1 MKDINIYV
9 VSHKVDKLD
18 LPDYCSLI
26 QVNAA
31 NNQKWD
37 NCLHDDDYP
46 GNISRKN
53 NSYCELTALHHM
65 WKTGEADIIGLFHYR
80 RYFSG
85 KTNVCLKNETD
96 RFCTID
102 NIKRKIITKEK
113 IKDLLSDS
121 DIILALPNCPYPV
134 TAIEDLQ
141 RFVSVDD
148 INKMIEVVQTYY
160 PTYSKTLLDVL
171 CCMNLS
177 YCNMFIARK
186 KNIDNY
192 CEWLFDVLSKIEP
205 LIPIE
210 KYDVQHQRI
219 FGYYAEVLLNVYVI
233 HNKWRRK
240 FVYKMDLV
248 EDTGVKLRHFRINQ
262 TLNYAKAV
270 FGVYPRYKWDKLL
283 KARYKVMRS
292 YSSLSKGILDDPFCA
307 ADKYISFIK
316 KVGAR
321 NISLTEKGSY
331 GIIIAS
337 FMEVVVVSYF
347 VSDNYSLY
355 NILDEI
361 ERNRKTEPFGYAK
374 VYRVWLNNSNEEIEP
389 KLLREGII
397 SNIAIDKT
405 AKD

>member
-1 MKDINIYV
+1 MQDVNVYI
-9 VSHKVDKLD
+9 VSHKVNKLD

-31 NNQKWD
+31 KNQKWD
-37 NCLHDDDYP
+37 NCLHDDDYA
-46 GNISRKN
+46 GNISKKN

-65 WKTGEADIIGLFHYR
+65 WKTSEADIIGLFHYR

-85 KTNVCLKNETD
+85 KTKVCLENETD
-96 RFCTID
+96 RFCTLD
-102 NIKRKIITKEK
+102 NLKKKIITKEK
-113 IKDLLSDS
+113 IKELLTDS

-141 RFVSVDD
+141 RFISIDD
-148 INKMIEVVQTYY
+148 INKMIDVIQTYY

-186 KNIDNY
+186 KLIDDY
-192 CEWLFDVLSKIEP
+192 CEWLFDVLGKIEP
-205 LIPIE
+205 LIPVE

-233 HNKWRRK
+233 YNKWRRK
-240 FVYKMDLV
+240 YVYKLDMV

-262 TLNYAKAV
+262 TMNYVKAI

-283 KARYKVMRS
+283 KARYKVMRRFS
-292 YSSLSKGILDDPFCA
+292 MLSKCTLDDSFRSP
-307 ADKYISFIK
+307 DKYINFIK
-316 KVGAR
+316 NVGAR
-321 NISLTEKGSY
+321 NISLAEEGSY
-331 GIIIAS
+331 SIIIAT

-347 VSDNYSLY
+347 VSDKNSLY
-355 NILDEI
+355 NIFDEI
-361 ERNRKTEPFGYAK
+361 ERNRTVEPFGYSK
-374 VYRVWLNNSNEEIEP
+374 VYRVWINNSNEEIDPE
-389 KLLREGII
+389 LLSKGII

-405 AKD
+405 SKG